1 MSRRPPTAANESA
14 CPKQPTRRLILGSAA
29 GAPLMGGDAQ
39 GLEALDPAAQAAHA
53 WLARHVEHE
62 RLGKRWQ
69 QIESRLFKDHNWPR
83 LTRAQRKRFPEKH
96 EMDDL
101 YDRMD
106 ALHVENEALL
116 ASMPLLVATSHAG
129 ICGKLS
135 VAAHAVCPEDHS
147 EAHELIASVLR
158 DYRALHGE

>member
-1 MSRRPPTAANESA
+1 MSRRPPPAANASA
-14 CPKQPTRRLILGSAA
+14 RRVSPTRRLVLGAA
-29 GAPLMGGDAQ
+29 ATPLLAGGAT
-39 GLEALDPAAQAAHA
+39 DPAASACET
-53 WLARHVEHE
+53 WFGRHVEHE

-69 QIESRLFKDHNWPR
+69 QVETRLFKEHNWPR

-106 ALHVENEALL
+106 VLHGENETLL
-116 ASMPLLVATSHAG
+116 ASLPTIVATTHAG
-129 ICGKLS
+129 ICGKLA
-135 VAAHAVCPEDHS
+135 VAALVVCPEDHP

-158 DYRALHGE
+158 DYRALHGA

>member
-1 MSRRPPTAANESA
+1 
-14 CPKQPTRRLILGSAA
+14 
-29 GAPLMGGDAQ
+29 MGGDPQ
-39 GLEALDPAAQAAHA
+39 GLEALDPAAQAGHT
-53 WLARHVEHE
+53 WLARRDEHE

-83 LTRAQRKRFPEKH
+83 LTRAQRKRFAEKH

-106 ALHVENEALL
+106 ALHVENDALL
-116 ASMPLLVATSHAG
+116 ASMHALIATSHAG

-135 VAAHAVCPEDHS
+135 VAAHALCRKNHP